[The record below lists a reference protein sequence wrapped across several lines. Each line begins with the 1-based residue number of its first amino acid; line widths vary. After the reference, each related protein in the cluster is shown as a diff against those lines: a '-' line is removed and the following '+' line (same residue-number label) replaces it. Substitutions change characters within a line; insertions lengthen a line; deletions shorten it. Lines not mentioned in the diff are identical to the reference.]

1 MDKIYI
7 GKITSFHGIKG
18 EIRIKSDFL
27 YKEQAFK
34 VNNIIYI
41 DNINYKI
48 ISYRR
53 HKDYEMIMLEG
64 FNDLNSVMF
73 LKNKEVYIA
82 KEELNLKDNLLVDE
96 DYIGLDVIMNDK
108 NYGKVKKIYKISLK
122 KRILVVE
129 YKEKEILVP
138 FELIEK
144 VDINNKKIFIKY
156 LEGLF

>member
-7 GKITSFHGIKG
+7 GKITSFHGVKG

-73 LKNKEVYIA
+73 LKNKEVYIS

-108 NYGKVKKIYKISLK
+108 NYGQVKKIYKISLK

>member
-108 NYGKVKKIYKISLK
+108 NYGKVKKNL
-122 KRILVVE
+122 
-129 YKEKEILVP
+129 
-138 FELIEK
+138 
-144 VDINNKKIFIKY
+144 
-156 LEGLF
+156 